1 MGHDEEK
8 SDWEKSD
15 ETHTGWL
22 IFDFLFLTM
31 EWEQTGGKGK
41 GTVGS
46 RQSL

>member
-22 IFDFLFLTM
+22 IFDFLFLTT
-31 EWEQTGGKGK
+31 EWGANWWEGQGNGGI
-41 GTVGS
+41 
-46 RQSL
+46 